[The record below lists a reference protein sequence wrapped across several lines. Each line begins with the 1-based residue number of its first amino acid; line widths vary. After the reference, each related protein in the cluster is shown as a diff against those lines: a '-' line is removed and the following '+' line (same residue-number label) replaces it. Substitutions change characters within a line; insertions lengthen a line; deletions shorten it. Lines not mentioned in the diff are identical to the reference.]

1 MTHTDDLMAHPP
13 KMAEMTGGVLDSEA
27 SADLGTTVDG
37 HDRGLAVAA
46 ELAAE
51 GQATPAATPA
61 TVEAVPPGLAALE
74 AETEE

>member
-1 MTHTDDLMAHPP
+1 MTHAEDLMAHPP
-13 KMAEMTGGVLDSEA
+13 TMAEMAGGVLDSET

-51 GQATPAATPA
+51 GLATPVATLAAP
-61 TVEAVPPGLAALE
+61 EAVAPGLAALE

>member
-13 KMAEMTGGVLDSEA
+13 TMAEMTGGLLDSEA
-27 SADLGTTVDG
+27 SAELGTSVDE

-51 GQATPAATPA
+51 GQTSPVATPA
-61 TVEAVPPGLAALE
+61 TVDAVPPGLAALE